1 LRYVKVHSEEQ
12 AARKESFERKASAFY
27 WASRGPADGR
37 RDLDL
42 MAVKPHSFLIRPM
55 ALALQSPRSFWLSEF
70 QRGRASPWKQAIREN
85 NSGSSP
91 RCGILTA
98 RYGNAP
104 AIMLTRR
111 DNGRWLLTG
120 HCQGQLKHSLA
131 SKDVKAQKSE
141 LLKAMTPRN
150 RYAYIT
156 SDPAATCREV
166 LEELPLPAS
175 ATAEQAVRMVCEL
188 KLSPELN
195 SKTEYL
201 QSLKNMARLPRM
213 TYPRRA
219 HEDIPA
225 LNARRDIIH
234 KPKEPS
240 SNQWEHS
247 VVSLAPNLCGL
258 SDGHSSE
265 LAAAIYH
272 PPNGNWTFAFRCQ
285 DAVRGSS
292 RVFYF
297 SAPDRSDQ
305 KCVDMLRKQTKGL
318 PVARMIPLM
327 CASRD
332 EIPREFIL
340 KHPPMALA
348 KAMSSHNRPHP
359 RDKNIAYPTDN
370 ESEQP
375 TPRGWADSVVSLAPN
390 LCGVPDGKFSEF
402 VIAIYRPPNGN
413 WMLALRCE
421 DASEE
426 SSRVFYYSSPDRS
439 DEDCRTVLMKPNRD
453 YDSVS
458 EMRAEM
464 CSIKDTVLRKYLLE
478 QPPAALQKAMS
489 IHGKGST
496 DEEDGRDRY
505 HPPTPPHN
513 KPEKPSSSGR
523 QDSVVPLGPN
533 LCGLSDGKSSKLA
546 VALYRPLKGNWTVAF
561 RCEDASEESQVF
573 YFSSPKHGDR
583 KCVDILKEQS
593 QGLSVSEMLQL
604 MCLSKAQI
612 PREFILEHPPMALK
626 QAMSQQRSEIPQIGK
641 DSVREDDD
649 QGTDAPNDAHDDTE
663 EGQSST
669 PTVEPSREETQT
681 APPVV
686 ETTGAPMGEATTP
699 TVEPISERTTPPSTS
714 TGSEESISITTQEPT
729 KRPAPLSTSTPEQTS
744 PTQTA
749 QEATVKPHDPQA
761 NDDGQVDVTEE
772 DEVDETE
779 PKVPGTHPMQ
789 EIAPANSTQ
798 TTPKSSAFTQSTTAT
813 VTVLALFSV
822 IFPL

>member
-1 LRYVKVHSEEQ
+1 MR
-12 AARKESFERKASAFY
+12 
-27 WASRGPADGR
+27 
-37 RDLDL
+37 
-42 MAVKPHSFLIRPM
+42 
-55 ALALQSPRSFWLSEF
+55 ALTICLVALLTTQTRSFWLSEL
-70 QRGRASPWKQAIREN
+70 QPGKASPWKQAIREN

-98 RYGNAP
+98 QHGNAP
-104 AIMLTRR
+104 AIMLTKR
-111 DNGRWLLTG
+111 DKGRWLLTG

-131 SKDVKAQKSE
+131 SKDVKTQKSE
-141 LLKAMTPRN
+141 LLKAMTLRN

-201 QSLKNMARLPRM
+201 QSLKNMARLPRV
-213 TYPRRA
+213 T
-219 HEDIPA
+219 HEDIPT
-225 LNARRDIIH
+225 LNVRRDILH
-234 KPKEPS
+234 EPKEPS
-240 SNQWEHS
+240 SNPWEDS

-272 PPNGNWTFAFRCQ
+272 PPKGNWTFAFRCQ
-285 DAVRGSS
+285 DAVKGSS

-318 PVARMIPLM
+318 PVARMIPLI

-348 KAMSSHNRPHP
+348 KAMSSHNQPP
-359 RDKNIAYPTDN
+359 SRDENIAYPTDN

-375 TPRGWADSVVSLAPN
+375 TPRRWADSVVSLAPN

-439 DEDCRTVLMKPNRD
+439 DEDCRTVLMKPSRG

-464 CSIKDTVLRKYLLE
+464 CSIKDTELRKYLLE
-478 QPPAALQKAMS
+478 QPPAALQRAMS

-505 HPPTPPHN
+505 DPPTPPHN
-513 KPEKPSSSGR
+513 KPEKPSSSDR

-533 LCGLSDGKSSKLA
+533 LCGLSDDKSSKLA

-561 RCEDASEESQVF
+561 EK
-573 YFSSPKHGDR
+573 SS
-583 KCVDILKEQS
+583 
-593 QGLSVSEMLQL
+593 
-604 MCLSKAQI
+604 
-612 PREFILEHPPMALK
+612 
-626 QAMSQQRSEIPQIGK
+626 AMSQQKSEIPQSRKG
-641 DSVREDDD
+641 SVREDDD

-663 EGQSST
+663 EGPSST

-686 ETTGAPMGEATTP
+686 ETTG
-699 TVEPISERTTPPSTS
+699 
-714 TGSEESISITTQEPT
+714 
-729 KRPAPLSTSTPEQTS
+729 
-744 PTQTA
+744 
-749 QEATVKPHDPQA
+749 
-761 NDDGQVDVTEE
+761 
-772 DEVDETE
+772 
-779 PKVPGTHPMQ
+779 
-789 EIAPANSTQ
+789 
-798 TTPKSSAFTQSTTAT
+798 
-813 VTVLALFSV
+813 
-822 IFPL
+822 